1 VPTGQYPPPTLKITN
16 FNFSLKRHSLW
27 GVETVCHFRWWDI
40 PGEICNIKSPDF
52 KAMVATSHG
61 CCVFIDA
68 YKLVYDNTYLQL
80 LKEIIEQVMAIASLV
95 QLNELKYPFA
105 LILTKCDLLKL
116 DSIKQKQVEDN
127 LEPLITRLNGVKA
140 NYQTFYSFI
149 PIVQT
154 ENASTLKAKG
164 AADPQL
170 WLVQELNKAHNLG
183 LIKNPL
189 SVVTLFRTRRSQVE
203 QLVDGELQ
211 SLFIPTEKSAR
222 VEKLLG
228 KYLFPTNPKNL
239 LLLAL
244 AIIGLVGIISSLFLD
259 YKRFLQP
266 ETKNAVTQEH
276 IATLLR
282 SGDFNRALPL
292 MEKLVALEPERLD
305 LRLQLAQLYEFT
317 GQVNKA
323 EIAYDQVLTQ
333 QKNNLKALIGKAVL
347 RHAQGDTKAALTLF
361 AEAEKI
367 APTEVKAQ
375 VRAVAQKTF
384 QSAAKLMP
392 SGK

>member
-1 VPTGQYPPPTLKITN
+1 
-16 FNFSLKRHSLW
+16 LKRHSLW

-154 ENASTLKAKG
+154 ENASTLKAK
-164 AADPQL
+164 
-170 WLVQELNKAHNLG
+170 VQQTH
-183 LIKNPL
+183 
-189 SVVTLFRTRRSQVE
+189 
-203 QLVDGELQ
+203 
-211 SLFIPTEKSAR
+211 
-222 VEKLLG
+222 
-228 KYLFPTNPKNL
+228 
-239 LLLAL
+239 
-244 AIIGLVGIISSLFLD
+244 SS
-259 YKRFLQP
+259 
-266 ETKNAVTQEH
+266 
-276 IATLLR
+276 
-282 SGDFNRALPL
+282 G
-292 MEKLVALEPERLD
+292 
-305 LRLQLAQLYEFT
+305 
-317 GQVNKA
+317 
-323 EIAYDQVLTQ
+323 
-333 QKNNLKALIGKAVL
+333 
-347 RHAQGDTKAALTLF
+347 
-361 AEAEKI
+361 
-367 APTEVKAQ
+367 
-375 VRAVAQKTF
+375 
-384 QSAAKLMP
+384 
-392 SGK
+392 